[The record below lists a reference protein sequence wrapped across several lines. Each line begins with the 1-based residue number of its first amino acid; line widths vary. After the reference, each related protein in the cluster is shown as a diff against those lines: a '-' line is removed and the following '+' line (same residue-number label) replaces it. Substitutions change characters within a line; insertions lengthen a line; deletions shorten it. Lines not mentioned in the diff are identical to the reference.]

1 MIARIPEEKP
11 PHWVREIAGWAYIF
25 MAIVA
30 LAAAVSWFL
39 S

>member
-1 MIARIPEEKP
+1 MKVGE
-11 PHWVREIAGWAYIF
+11 HWVREVAGWAYIF

-30 LAAAVSWFL
+30 VSLAVSWFL